1 MASKG
6 NSTGSSS
13 SKSDRELVIKRVFDA
28 PRELVFKAWTDPEHL
43 KQWSA
48 PQGFTIPVAEGDLRP
63 GGKWRS
69 MMRKPDGTEL
79 WLGGVYREIVEPE
92 RLVFTHAWDDKN
104 GRPGHETVVT
114 VTLVERDGKTEMTF
128 RQGLFESVESR
139 DGHQGGWTECFD
151 RLEELLSRESSTIA

>member
-104 GRPGHETVVT
+104 GKPGHETVVT

>member
-48 PQGFTIPVAEGDLRP
+48 PEGFTIPVAEGDLRP

-69 MMRKPDGTEL
+69 MMQKPDGTEL

-104 GRPGHETVVT
+104 GKPGHETVVT

>member
-1 MASKG
+1 MAAKG

-128 RQGLFESVESR
+128 RQGLFDSVESR

>member
-1 MASKG
+1 MTTATSSIAD
-6 NSTGSSS
+6 STTSQE
-13 SKSDRELVIKRVFDA
+13 RELVIKRVFDA

-48 PQGFTIPVAEGDLRP
+48 PRGFTLPFAEGDLRP

-92 RLVFTHAWDDKN
+92 RLVFTHAWDDEHGN
-104 GRPGHETVVT
+104 PGHETLVT
-114 VTLVERDGKTEMTF
+114 VTFVERDGKTEMTF
-128 RQGLFESVESR
+128 RQGMFESVESR
-139 DGHQGGWTECFD
+139 DGHKGGWTECFD
-151 RLEELLSRESSTIA
+151 RLEELLSKERSSIA